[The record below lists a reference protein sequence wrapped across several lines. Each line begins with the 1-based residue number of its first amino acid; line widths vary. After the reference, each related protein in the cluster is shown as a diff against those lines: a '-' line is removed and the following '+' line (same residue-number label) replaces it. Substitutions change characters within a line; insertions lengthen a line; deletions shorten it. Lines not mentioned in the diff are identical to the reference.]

1 MLMRMSITL
10 LSHQATCRFTS
21 STVILQLPQSF
32 VNVLASNNVWRT
44 TSILHFGTNKQ
55 LKCRSDSS
63 FTNLRNER
71 FFCASS
77 MSGNGLADLL
87 RVEECA
93 EDVNDRDNDN
103 ISLLAGYEDDED
115 EEAVRQSTAK
125 VSFMPQSKLITNR

>member
-1 MLMRMSITL
+1 MLMRMSTTL

-21 STVILQLPQSF
+21 STAILQLPQSF
-32 VNVLASNNVWRT
+32 VNALASNNVWRT
-44 TSILHFGTNKQ
+44 TSILHSGINKQ
-55 LKCRSDSS
+55 PKCRSDSS

-77 MSGNGLADLL
+77 MSGQGLADLL
-87 RVEECA
+87 RVEECV

-125 VSFMPQSKLITNR
+125 VSFMPQNKLINNR

>member
-10 LSHQATCRFTS
+10 FSHQATCRFTS
-21 STVILQLPQSF
+21 STAILQLPQSF

-44 TSILHFGTNKQ
+44 TSILQFGTNKQ
-55 LKCRSDSS
+55 PKCRSDSS

-77 MSGNGLADLL
+77 ISGQGLADLL
-87 RVEECA
+87 CVEECV

-115 EEAVRQSTAK
+115 EEAVMQNTAK
-125 VSFMPQSKLITNR
+125 VSFMPQNKLITNR